1 MRELVHRVTSEGTAA
16 WYEGAEDTGISI
28 DDTENVMTVVLR
40 DDAPVLVTLGRG
52 DAQRTLTLEDIT
64 SLALRRQAVQRV
76 YAVTLPEWMVTL
88 IVGASVAGAVFSFI
102 TFVWMGAWL

>member
-1 MRELVHRVTSEGTAA
+1 MRELVHRVTSEGAAA
-16 WYEGAEDTGISI
+16 WYESAEDTGISI

-40 DDAPVLVTLGRG
+40 DDVPVLVTLGRG
-52 DAQRTLTLEDIT
+52 DAQRTLTLEDLT

-88 IVGASVAGAVFSFI
+88 IVGAAVAGAVFSFI